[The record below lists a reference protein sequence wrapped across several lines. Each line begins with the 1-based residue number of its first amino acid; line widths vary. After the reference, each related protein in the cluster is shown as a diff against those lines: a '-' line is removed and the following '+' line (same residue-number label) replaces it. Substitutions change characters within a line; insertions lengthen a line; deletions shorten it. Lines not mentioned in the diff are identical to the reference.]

1 MGEKR
6 TLFLKAPSR
15 RTGLPP
21 QQKSGHRWNLFHD
34 RILLEDI
41 RFQDNG
47 NRQLPVSYEKIK
59 AIWRTGSRTLLL
71 RRALQ
76 ENGLTA
82 EEDIILNT
90 GVENS
95 PTLIG

>member
-6 TLFLKAPSR
+6 TVFLKAPSS

-21 QQKSGHRWNLFHD
+21 QQKLGHRWNLFHD
-34 RILLEDI
+34 LIHSENI

-47 NRQLPVSYEKIK
+47 NGQLPVSCEKIK

-71 RRALQ
+71 RLALQ
-76 ENGLTA
+76 ENSLTM
-82 EEDIILNT
+82 
-90 GVENS
+90 ENKRIS
-95 PTLIG
+95 NKWKYV